1 MPKHIT
7 VGKNGVAFNR
17 AAICKEDDFIKSDPW
32 RIFRIMSEFVEGF
45 ESMSGIDKA
54 ISVFGSKATSPDSI
68 YYKTA
73 CKTAYLLAKSGYSI
87 ITGAGPGIMEA
98 ANKGASEAKGRSVGM
113 NILIPEQQVPNP
125 YVNYLMEF
133 KYFFVRKVM
142 FTKYSRAFVIFPG
155 GFGTL
160 DELFEVLALVQTDR
174 IARIPIILVHKEYW
188 SGLIDWITEKLVAK
202 GAILKDEMK
211 LFEIVDKPEDVVK
224 IIKNYKYNSCKVK

>member
-1 MPKHIT
+1 
-7 VGKNGVAFNR
+7 
-17 AAICKEDDFIKSDPW
+17 
-32 RIFRIMSEFVEGF
+32 
-45 ESMSGIDKA
+45 
-54 ISVFGSKATSPDSI
+54 
-68 YYKTA
+68 
-73 CKTAYLLAKSGYSI
+73 
-87 ITGAGPGIMEA
+87 MEA
-98 ANKGASEAKGRSVGM
+98 ANKGASEAKGHSVGM

-188 SGLIDWITEKLVAK
+188 SGLINWITEKLVAK

-224 IIKNYKYNSCKVK
+224 IIKNFKYNSCKVK

>member
-1 MPKHIT
+1 
-7 VGKNGVAFNR
+7 
-17 AAICKEDDFIKSDPW
+17 
-32 RIFRIMSEFVEGF
+32 MSEFVEGF

-98 ANKGASEAKGRSVGM
+98 ANKGASEAKGHSVGM

-188 SGLIDWITEKLVAK
+188 SGLINWITEKLVAK
-202 GAILKDEMK
+202 GAI
-211 LFEIVDKPEDVVK
+211 
-224 IIKNYKYNSCKVK
+224 